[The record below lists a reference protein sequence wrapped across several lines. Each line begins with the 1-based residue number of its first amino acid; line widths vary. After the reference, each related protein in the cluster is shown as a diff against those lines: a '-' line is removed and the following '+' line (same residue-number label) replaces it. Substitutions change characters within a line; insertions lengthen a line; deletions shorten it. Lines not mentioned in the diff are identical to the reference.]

1 VQPAGIAGLAMTR
14 SPTIGIRF
22 TSEDLE
28 LLDLLAEKE
37 ERNRSDIVRRAI
49 RAYAVSLGVTVKP
62 KRKATVK
69 R

>member
-1 VQPAGIAGLAMTR
+1 MPR

-22 TSEDLE
+22 SPEEIE

-37 ERNRSDIVRRAI
+37 ERNRSDIVRRAV
-49 RAYAVSLGVTVKP
+49 RAYAEAQGVALKP
-62 KRKATVK
+62 KRKASK